1 MTIQEILNTTKHR
14 SCEFPQENWKFYQE
28 WNHAIFLHY
37 QVDLTELKRFVPK
50 ELEIDLLMVNL
61 DFSGG
66 LYNGKDKT

>member
-50 ELEIDLLMVNL
+50 EL
-61 DFSGG
+61 
-66 LYNGKDKT
+66 